1 MRTIKLIILAIILL
15 SAYQALGQQTSGSLE
30 GTVQDGEGAP
40 IPGAGVFV
48 TSANLQGGR
57 TVFAGVGGRFILPA
71 LPVGTY
77 RITVEF
83 SGYQIVIFEDI
94 RVSLGTNTDLGVI
107 QLDATIY
114 ETEDLI
120 VTGRS
125 PLIDPVSTTVGANL
139 RSEEYSDLPLDR
151 SYRNMALL
159 LPHIQQSFL
168 GDEINIAGGTGYEN
182 KYYIDGVDV
191 TDVAVGK
198 ASTDLPYNFI
208 REIRV
213 RSGGYEAE
221 YRGSLGGVVDVI
233 TLSGTNRFQGQA
245 FGFYTNDQLRA
256 EPRQSIEDPSTGNL
270 KMYDVGFNVGG
281 PISQDKLWY
290 LLAYNP
296 AFTEEEIALPEA
308 GIHGNEVTT
317 HRIASKLNWRVNGN
331 NDLELS
337 FFADPTRSEGVG
349 SLPAWLGTPTE
360 LANPD
365 PALREATG
373 GGYNIVLNGKH
384 WLGDSFLL
392 ESRLSQVTR
401 NDKDVPLT
409 ETGAN
414 DVLFI
419 DYDTGIWSGGRPSS
433 LDNQARI
440 AAAGLAT
447 TWLGERH
454 TVKAGLEYRHQ
465 AWDINDQWEF
475 IGKSDAGGGDVYSEW
490 VLSTMGTLKSRLV
503 SAYLQDSWRVGE
515 SLRINLGLRWDG
527 QNLIGS
533 DGNVAQSFYDQWQ
546 PRLGF
551 TFQPGNSGKGQF
563 FGSAGRFYQ
572 DLALTAPSRLYIAG
586 SVLRITDYD
595 HDPRL
600 DPSGGNV
607 IIDAESEIAEEQDLE
622 GQHFD
627 ELTLGYA
634 RMFGSQAKVTLRGV
648 YRELQNGLEDSVI
661 DEETYEFAW
670 GNPGYGDL
678 DEFPR
683 MTRTYRALELTLEHA
698 PTDRYNFLLSYVL
711 SANKGNYPGLF
722 PADISSDGWPN
733 MGPTFDVLEQTIDG
747 DGLLPNDRTHVLK
760 LLGSYHLTRDFSA
773 GVTASWQSGTP
784 LNEFG
789 AAIFDN
795 LYRVFIQPRGTAG
808 THPTWGTAGRMPSLW
823 DLNLRLAYTVPLWRD
838 SEVEPRLI
846 LDWLHIG
853 SQRTPVN
860 YDQRSYNSRDDDG
873 NHIDPNPTYGLPLA
887 YLPPMAVR
895 FGFEVGF

>member
-1 MRTIKLIILAIILL
+1 MRTIKLVFLAVFLL

-40 IPGAGVFV
+40 IPGAGVSV

-57 TVFAGVGGRFILPA
+57 TVFAGAGGRFILPA

-77 RITVEF
+77 RVSIEF
-83 SGYQIVIFEDI
+83 AGYQIVVFEDI

-107 QLDATIY
+107 QLAATVY

-168 GDEINIAGGTGYEN
+168 GDEINIGGGTGYEN

-270 KMYDVGFNVGG
+270 KMYDVGFSVGG

-296 AFTEEEIALPEA
+296 AFTSEEIALPGA
-308 GIHGNEVTT
+308 GIHDNEVTT

-337 FFADPTRSEGVG
+337 FFADPTKSEGVG

-401 NDKDVPLT
+401 NDKDIPLT
-409 ETGAN
+409 ETGA
-414 DVLFI
+414 DEVLFM
-419 DYDTGIWSGGRPSS
+419 DFDTGIWSGGRPASF
-433 LDNQARI
+433 DNQARI
-440 AAAGLAT
+440 AAAGLAAS
-447 TWLGERH
+447 WFGQRH
-454 TVKAGLEYRHQ
+454 TVKAGVEYRHQ
-465 AWDINDQWEF
+465 AWDVNDQMEF
-475 IGKSDAGGGDVYSEW
+475 LGKFDAGGGADVYEEF
-490 VLSTMGTLKSRLV
+490 VTTTMGTIKNRMPSV
-503 SAYLQDSWRVGE
+503 YLQDSWRLGN
-515 SLRINLGLRWDG
+515 SLRLNLGLRWDG
-527 QNLIGS
+527 QYLVGS
-533 DGNVAQSFYDQWQ
+533 DGQVAQTFTDQWQ

-551 TFQPGNSGKGQF
+551 TYQPGASGKSQF

-572 DLALTAPSRLYIAG
+572 DLALIAPAALFIEGATYR
-586 SVLRITDYD
+586 VTDYD

-607 IIDAESEIAEEQDLE
+607 VVDFVSGIHDEADLE

-634 RMFGSQAKVTLRGV
+634 RMMGEQAKFTLRGI
-648 YRELQNGLEDSVI
+648 YRELKNGLEDAMV
-661 DEETYEFAW
+661 DEATGQFEW
-670 GNPGYGDL
+670 GNPGYGLLSD
-678 DEFPR
+678 FPR
-683 MTRTYRALELTLEHA
+683 MTRIYRALELTLEHA
-698 PTDRYNFLLSYVL
+698 PTDRYNFLVSYVL
-711 SANKGNYPGLF
+711 SANKGNYPGLY

-733 MGPTFDVLEQTIDG
+733 MGPAFDVLEQTIDA
-747 DGLLPNDRTHVLK
+747 DGLLPNDRTHVFK

-789 AAIFDN
+789 AAMADN
-795 LYRVFIQPRGTAG
+795 FYRVFLQPRGTAG
-808 THPTWGTAGRMPSLW
+808 GMPSLW
-823 DLNLRLAYTVPLWRD
+823 DLNLRFAYTVPFWRD
-838 SEVEPRLI
+838 SNVEPRLI

-853 SQRTPVN
+853 SQREPVN
-860 YDQRSYNSRDDDG
+860 YDQRSYNSRDAQG
-873 NHIDPNPTYGLPLA
+873 NHIDPNPTYLWPVA
-887 YLPPMAVR
+887 YQPPMAVR